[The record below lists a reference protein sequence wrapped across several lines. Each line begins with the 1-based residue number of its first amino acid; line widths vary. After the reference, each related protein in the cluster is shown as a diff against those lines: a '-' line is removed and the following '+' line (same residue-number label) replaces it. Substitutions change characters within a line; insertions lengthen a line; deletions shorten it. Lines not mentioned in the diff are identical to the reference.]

1 MDSIN
6 ADMNYPKSFFDSIR
20 NEPFEIPE
28 MGTTLKQKIS
38 SNLRLVLANQF
49 ELVWICIDNPR
60 NEIDN
65 PLVYCLQPFYTQIS
79 TMAISNVPVNISKD
93 YQISSGY
100 SITHPFLWNAVIA
113 LEGRFEERIQSHHNN
128 PKQFWNWFS
137 HGKIPMA
144 EYYVLAYIIGSMSAE
159 KAIELSG
166 MDYMDFACLVQEKA
180 MERDLPLFDAYLKDE
195 NVKDQLPFSEE
206 KSREF
211 RDLMSKEIE

>member
-6 ADMNYPKSFFDSIR
+6 ADMNFPKSFFDSIR
-20 NEPFEIPE
+20 NEPFGISEIR
-28 MGTTLKQKIS
+28 TTLRQKIS
-38 SNLRLVLANQF
+38 SNLRLALVNQF
-49 ELVWICIDNPR
+49 DSVWICIDNPR

-79 TMAISNVPVNISKD
+79 TWAIANVSVNISKD

-100 SITHPFLWNAVIA
+100 SIAHPSLWNAVIA
-113 LEGRFEERIQSHHNN
+113 LEGKFEERIQSHHNT
-128 PKQFWNWFS
+128 PKQSWNWFS

-144 EYYVLAYIIGSMSAE
+144 EHYVFAYIMGSMSAE

-166 MDYMDFACLVQEKA
+166 MDSMDFACLVQEKT
-180 MERDLPLFDAYLKDE
+180 MERDLPLFEAYLRDE
-195 NVKDQLPFSEE
+195 NVEDQLPFSEE

-211 RDLMSKEIE
+211 RDLMSQEIE